1 MWLNK
6 FLDLEDSID
15 ELRSDIEKEFF
26 KNFGKKTKLTPLEF
40 TIIQTIFNSQALS
53 GYDLIQNL
61 NRHFAG
67 TWEAKSGTVYPIL
80 SKLQRHG
87 FLDSKMVKSPIG
99 PIRKVYSL
107 TETGQQLLKLKV
119 NKNFADQLKFVENFL
134 IELSSVYIR
143 SYPKENREEIVKT
156 IHETL
161 NESFANIIKS
171 IPPTLEY
178 KTVCPECASIIE
190 RQAAFCAHCGSN
202 LLVNE
207 KSE

>member
-1 MWLNK
+1 VWLNK

-15 ELRSDIEKEFF
+15 ELRSDLEKEFF

-40 TIIQTIFNSQALS
+40 TIIETIFNSQALS

-87 FLDSKMVKSPIG
+87 FLDSRMVKSPIG
-99 PIRKVYSL
+99 PIRKVYTL
-107 TETGQQLLKLKV
+107 TEAGQELLKLKV

-143 SYPKENREEIVKT
+143 SYPKEDRKVIVKS

-161 NESFANIIKS
+161 NDSYVNIIKS
-171 IPPTLEY
+171 IPPTLDY
-178 KTVCPECASIIE
+178 KTVCPTCASIIE
-190 RQAAFCAHCGSN
+190 RQAAFCAHCGSDI
-202 LLVNE
+202 LGTD
-207 KSE
+207 KT

>member
-6 FLDLEDSID
+6 FLDLGDSIE
-15 ELRSDIEKEFF
+15 ELRSDLEKEFV

-40 TIIQTIFNSQALS
+40 TIIETIFNSQALS

-80 SKLQRHG
+80 SKLHRHG

-99 PIRKVYSL
+99 PIRKVYTL
-107 TETGQQLLKLKV
+107 TEAGEELLKLKV

-143 SYPKENREEIVKT
+143 SYQIENRKEVVST
-156 IHETL
+156 IHQTI
-161 NESFANIIKS
+161 NASFANIIKS
-171 IPPTLEY
+171 IPPTLDF
-178 KTVCPECASIIE
+178 KTLCPQCGSIIE

-202 LLVNE
+202 ILGTE
-207 KSE
+207 KT

>member
-6 FLDLEDSID
+6 FLDLEDSIE
-15 ELRSDIEKEFF
+15 ELRDDLEKEFF

-40 TIIQTIFNSQALS
+40 TILETIFNSHALS

-80 SKLQRHG
+80 SKLQKHG

-99 PIRKVYSL
+99 PIRKVYTL
-107 TETGQQLLKLKV
+107 TEAGEELLKLKV

-143 SYPKENREEIVKT
+143 SYPKEDRKEIVDN
-156 IHETL
+156 IHKTL
-161 NESFANIIKS
+161 NDSFINIIKN

-178 KTVCPECASIIE
+178 KMVCPACGSIIE

-202 LLVNE
+202 LLS
-207 KSE
+207 KGKT

>member
-6 FLDLEDSID
+6 FLDLEDSIE
-15 ELRSDIEKEFF
+15 ELRSDLEKEFF

-40 TIIQTIFNSQALS
+40 TIMETIFNSQALS

-87 FLDSKMVKSPIG
+87 FLDSKSVKSPIG
-99 PIRKVYSL
+99 PIRKVYTL
-107 TETGQQLLKLKV
+107 TEAGEELLKLKV

-143 SYPKENREEIVKT
+143 SYPKENREEIVNT
-156 IHETL
+156 IHETM
-161 NESFANIIKS
+161 NASFANIIKS

-178 KTVCPECASIIE
+178 KTVCPECGSVIE

-202 LLVNE
+202 ILGTE
-207 KSE
+207 KT